1 MREKVQE
8 RKRDCGQHCLVPCP
22 DRDKQLPY
30 ERFEISRSQR
40 MCKGGDASE
49 NGGACW
55 GDHLTL
61 STLPQP
67 QAGPSSDLQSANPHT
82 TRVSVSDPLVDGP
95 VAGPVDEKRDR
106 PRIVVEDD
114 ETLSSAWMPW
124 CLWSPSAD

>member
-1 MREKVQE
+1 
-8 RKRDCGQHCLVPCP
+8 
-22 DRDKQLPY
+22 
-30 ERFEISRSQR
+30 

-55 GDHLTL
+55 GEHLTL

-106 PRIVVEDD
+106 PRIVVEDAIVSLD
-114 ETLSSAWMPW
+114 ALVPVVSISRLDQAPAQSLNA
-124 CLWSPSAD
+124 CVRVRGQG